1 MKIILQTPR
10 LYLRQFTNADA
21 PLLYML
27 NQNPEVIKYVHEPP
41 ITMAIA
47 EDAIHNIILPQYK
60 NYGYGRWAMHLN
72 EDDNF
77 IGWCGLKFIK
87 EKDEIDLGYRL
98 MQPYWG
104 NGYTTEAARAC
115 IDYGLHT
122 LGLKKIIAKAH
133 VDNIASWKIMEKL
146 NMKFIGE
153 TMEDN
158 IPLKKYEIS

>member
-60 NYGYGRWAMHLN
+60 NYGYGRW
-72 EDDNF
+72 
-77 IGWCGLKFIK
+77 
-87 EKDEIDLGYRL
+87 
-98 MQPYWG
+98 Q
-104 NGYTTEAARAC
+104 C
-115 IDYGLHT
+115 I
-122 LGLKKIIAKAH
+122 
-133 VDNIASWKIMEKL
+133 
-146 NMKFIGE
+146 
-153 TMEDN
+153 
-158 IPLKKYEIS
+158 